1 MTQVA
6 WNKKSEFSQQLRS
19 LTYDWSRHVWTSNWF
34 DSDFFFRAAC
44 VTTKKNRFSCITR
57 LKIQHQLEN
66 QHKELFSTELHWEIF
81 CCITQDLNNRSKSM
95 IGKSIDQSMTID

>member
-1 MTQVA
+1 MTGPDTFGLVTGLTQIFS
-6 WNKKSEFSQQLRS
+6 SELPV
-19 LTYDWSRHVWTSNWF
+19 LLL
-34 DSDFFFRAAC
+34 
-44 VTTKKNRFSCITR
+44 KKNRFSCITR